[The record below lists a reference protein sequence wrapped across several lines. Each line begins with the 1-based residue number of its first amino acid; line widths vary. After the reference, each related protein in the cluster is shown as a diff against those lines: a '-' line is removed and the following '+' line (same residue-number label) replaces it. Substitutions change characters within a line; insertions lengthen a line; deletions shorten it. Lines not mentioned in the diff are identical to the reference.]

1 MELLCY
7 ATNIDTY
14 NVGEQ
19 PSPFFLCAPEKKSLF
34 FFLDLEILDISSE
47 SRARSVLHIQGSH
60 Y

>member
-19 PSPFFLCAPEKKSLF
+19 PSPFFLYAPEKKVY